1 MRVLA
6 VQNFPGAGLGQV
18 GPALSEAGAQVD
30 LVLAHEG
37 QALPRGVEGHDALV
51 VLGGA
56 QNARADAESPWLP
69 ELCAL
74 MRAFGDSGRS
84 VLGICLGSQLLV
96 RAYGGDNIIGGAEEF
111 GWQQVALTPEGR
123 ADPLFSDTPA
133 AFPTFQWHDDTFTLP
148 EGAVRLA
155 GSAKVSNQA
164 FRIGRA
170 AYGVQFHFEAD
181 RAMVAEW
188 TRDQA
193 ATVARR
199 WPDWPGIHPVQAATC
214 GAQADATGLE
224 IARAWVRTV
233 VPAAVA

>member
-6 VQNFPGAGLGQV
+6 VQNFPGASLGQV
-18 GPALSEAGAQVD
+18 APALSEAGAQVD

-37 QALPRGVEGHDALV
+37 QTLPDGAEDHDALV

-69 ELCAL
+69 ELCRL

-111 GWQQVALTPEGR
+111 GWQQVALTQEGSD
-123 ADPLFSDTPA
+123 DPLFSATPE
-133 AFPTFQWHDDTFTLP
+133 AFPIFQWHDDTFTLP
-148 EGAVRLA
+148 EGAVLLA
-155 GSAKVSNQA
+155 SSATVRNQA

-170 AYGVQFHFEAD
+170 VYGVQFHFEAD
-181 RAMVAEW
+181 RTMVEDW
-188 TRDQA
+188 TRDNA
-193 ATVARR
+193 AIVAQR
-199 WPDWPGIHPVQAATC
+199 WPAWPEIYPALATSF
-214 GAQADATGLE
+214 GAQADAIGLQ
-224 IARAWVRTV
+224 IARAWVRTII
-233 VPAAVA
+233 PAAVA